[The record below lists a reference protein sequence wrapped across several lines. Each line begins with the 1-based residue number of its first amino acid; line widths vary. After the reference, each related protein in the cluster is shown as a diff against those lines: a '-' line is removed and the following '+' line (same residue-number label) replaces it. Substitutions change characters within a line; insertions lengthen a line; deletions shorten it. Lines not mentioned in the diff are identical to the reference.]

1 MKNEKDIDI
10 EKMRAELEIEFVCK
24 NKKGKVVITDDFN
37 NDFKAHITGYE
48 GDLSKAEEKEII
60 SSTFRIIVGM
70 LYHKSISY

>member
-10 EKMRAELEIEFVCK
+10 EKMRAELKIEFVYK
-24 NKKGKVVITDDFN
+24 NKKGTVVITDGFN
-37 NDFKAHITGYE
+37 NNFKAHITGYE
-48 GDLSKAEEKEII
+48 GNLSKTEEKEII